1 MFAIVGFL
9 ISLMGGIVV
18 GNQFI
23 NILTSTLIST
33 LVFAG
38 LGMGLYMFL
47 EQKVP
52 EFIDFLNEVEMTLNG
67 DLEFDN
73 SSEDGKKMDTG
84 DASAYAEENSAGI
97 DTNAV
102 AAEENQGDTVEVK
115 PAAKDNS
122 KFGDH
127 IMVDNIAIK
136 NEPKLMAEAI
146 RTIMAQD
153 DSGGGISSDGKH

>member
-73 SSEDGKKMDTG
+73 SSEDVKKMDTG

>member
-1 MFAIVGFL
+1 
-9 ISLMGGIVV
+9 MGGIVV

-73 SSEDGKKMDTG
+73 SSEDVKKMDTG